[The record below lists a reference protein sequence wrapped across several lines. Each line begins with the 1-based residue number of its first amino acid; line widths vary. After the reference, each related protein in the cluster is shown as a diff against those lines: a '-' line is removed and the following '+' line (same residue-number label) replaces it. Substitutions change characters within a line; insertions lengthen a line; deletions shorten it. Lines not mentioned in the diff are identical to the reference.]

1 MGFGEVFGKSWKEY
15 KVNFRS
21 IFIFMSIFILIPG
34 LLVILFNIFSIG
46 NNANLQ
52 KILFNPSLVNM
63 GKSEAYFFI
72 FSLLMSLVAMFL
84 LLLTEAGLINVS
96 LGKNKYSF
104 KELRDGG
111 LNSLGKFIIFSLVLM
126 IFLGGLFLL
135 LIIPGI
141 IFVIYWIF
149 AVYVFFGEKK
159 GILYSLRR
167 SMEIVKGRW
176 WRVFGYSILMIL
188 IMVGINIA
196 ASLITLPTTIIYLIN
211 ITMGKEISSGLFILN
226 SILEVIAS
234 FVGNLISIPLFV
246 LFFKNLYLD
255 MKKSKN

>member
-1 MGFGEVFGKSWKEY
+1 MSFGEVFGRSWKEY
-15 KVNFRS
+15 KANFN
-21 IFIFMSIFILIPG
+21 SIFILMSVFVLVPG
-34 LLVILFNIFSIG
+34 LLIILINFLTIG
-46 NNANLQ
+46 NDVNLQ
-52 KILFNPSLVNM
+52 KILLNPSLVNM

-72 FSLLMSLVAMFL
+72 FGLLMSIVSIFL
-84 LLLTEAGLINVS
+84 LLLTEAGLIDIS
-96 LGKNKYSF
+96 LRKSKYSF
-104 KELRDGG
+104 KELRDNG
-111 LNSLGKFIIFSLVLM
+111 LNSLGKFIIFNLVLM
-126 IFLGGLFLL
+126 IFLGFLFLL

-141 IFVIYWIF
+141 IFAIYWIF

-159 GILYSLRR
+159 GILYSLRK

-211 ITMGKEISSGLFILN
+211 LTMGQEISSGLFILN
-226 SILEVIAS
+226 SILEVIAG

>member
-1 MGFGEVFGKSWKEY
+1 
-15 KVNFRS
+15 
-21 IFIFMSIFILIPG
+21 
-34 LLVILFNIFSIG
+34 
-46 NNANLQ
+46 
-52 KILFNPSLVNM
+52 
-63 GKSEAYFFI
+63 
-72 FSLLMSLVAMFL
+72 
-84 LLLTEAGLINVS
+84 
-96 LGKNKYSF
+96 
-104 KELRDGG
+104 
-111 LNSLGKFIIFSLVLM
+111 M
-126 IFLGGLFLL
+126 IFLGFLFLL

-141 IFVIYWIF
+141 IFAIYWIF
-149 AVYVFFGEKK
+149 AAYVFFGEKK
-159 GILYSLRR
+159 GILYSLRK

-211 ITMGKEISSGLFILN
+211 LTMGQEISSGLFILN
-226 SILEVIAS
+226 SILEVIAG